1 MILDYGRVLL
11 KYEEEEEEWVGWQ
24 CSPTWEVTYPEKE
37 KRKKEKGRR
46 KSDLSSLKFKRLP
59 AAAARS
65 WVDCRLDGCDVC
77 IRRGLN
83 ARGMIM
89 RGTWLT

>member
-46 KSDLSSLKFKRLP
+46 KSDLSSLKFKGYLLLLP
-59 AAAARS
+59 DLGWIAGWMA
-65 WVDCRLDGCDVC
+65 VMCV
-77 IRRGLN
+77 
-83 ARGMIM
+83 
-89 RGTWLT
+89 